1 MYVSEDSYKKQ
12 YEQFQEWLSQ
22 CPLKMA
28 NYQQWSQ
35 SYFTGLTLT
44 QHSLNNL
51 WFEIMLEELTP
62 NQTNVFDKILTM
74 EGKS

>member
-1 MYVSEDSYKKQ
+1 MEGIN
-12 YEQFQEWLSQ
+12 
-22 CPLKMA
+22 MT

-51 WFEIMLEELTP
+51 WFEIMLEQLTP
-62 NQTNVFDKILTM
+62 TGVLFVPVLNKQFNKLGEEV
-74 EGKS
+74 

>member
-1 MYVSEDSYKKQ
+1 
-12 YEQFQEWLSQ
+12 
-22 CPLKMA
+22 MA
-28 NYQQWSQ
+28 NYHQWSQ

-62 NQTNVFDKILTM
+62 TGVLFVPILNKQFNKLG
-74 EGKS
+74 EEV